1 MTRWERALYS
11 GRLLPPEQQAEL
23 TSLVSTQTGEP
34 IEQTSPSDPS
44 GFGLGVGQLTAEPI
58 GTFWFYE
65 GETLGFRTMHVY
77 VPESEAIVAIG
88 LNSHPTDDQIGALA
102 VSVYDTL
109 VSQGVIPATSTPVGA
124 GA

>member
-1 MTRWERALYS
+1 MAVQPH
-11 GRLLPPEQQAEL
+11 G
-23 TSLVSTQTGEP
+23 
-34 IEQTSPSDPS
+34 DD
-44 GFGLGVGQLTAEPI
+44 GQLTAEPI

-77 VPESEAIVAIG
+77 APESEAIVAIG

-109 VSQGVIPATSTPVGA
+109 VSQGVIPAMSTPVGA